1 VAATLRH
8 LGTEPPQL
16 RASLLPIGGTGAT
29 TGRQAAMDDGERRE
43 PLRVHGSQR
52 ALIRIAMMGN
62 RGRGV
67 VADAHIGR
75 GQLVERSPVLIIPQ
89 ADRAA
94 TDGTVVFTYVFMWEH
109 GSVEED
115 LYQHQ
120 GRAAIALGFTSLL
133 NRSTR
138 PTASSSGTSTSSSL
152 IWLHSATSKPGR
164 SSRLTIR

>member
-1 VAATLRH
+1 
-8 LGTEPPQL
+8 
-16 RASLLPIGGTGAT
+16 
-29 TGRQAAMDDGERRE
+29 MDDGDQGE

-133 NRSTR
+133 N
-138 PTASSSGTSTSSSL
+138 
-152 IWLHSATSKPGR
+152 HSHSPNCEFIRHIDELVIDLVAFRDIEAGEE
-164 SSRLTIR
+164 LTIDYQMTLWFTPEEGQHR